1 MSPLGMP
8 EPATDWFRF
17 ENVAKTQES
26 SSADVYIYGVIG
38 GGFWSDG
45 VSANEFVQ
53 ELAQLDVEQINLFV
67 NSPGGSVSDGIAMRN
82 ALKRHSARV
91 VATVDALAAS
101 AASFL
106 LTGADEVVMGQNT
119 ELMIH
124 DALRITLG
132 NAEDHRG
139 GANDLDRVSD
149 NIASMYASRAG
160 GDAADWRALMIAET
174 WYTAQEAVD
183 AGLADRVEGVAATD
197 AENAFDLSIF
207 AHAGRSAAPDPM
219 AAAAISRIRDRARA
233 DNYSPDVIDSR
244 IRAAMTARRTERPA
258 EPGTT
263 NQEGVDLMAD
273 LKNEIR
279 NRLGITAEGDLDDA
293 TILAALDEAL
303 TENAETTN
311 TTIPAGTTLVEDT
324 VLNELRADA
333 AAGRDARNEQI
344 ANRRESKVQN
354 AIEQGKIA
362 PARAEHWRAALN
374 ADEDGATETLNSL
387 AAGLV
392 VPTTALGVTGGV
404 EESSD
409 EDRIYDHIFSKEA

>member
-1 MSPLGMP
+1 MSPLGIP
-8 EPATDWFRF
+8 EPTTDWFRF

-45 VSANEFVQ
+45 VSANEFAQ

-132 NAEDHRG
+132 NAEEHRG

-392 VPTTALGVTGGV
+392 VPTAALGVTGGV
-404 EESSD
+404 NESSD
-409 EDRIYDHIFSKEA
+409 EDVVFSKIFPKES